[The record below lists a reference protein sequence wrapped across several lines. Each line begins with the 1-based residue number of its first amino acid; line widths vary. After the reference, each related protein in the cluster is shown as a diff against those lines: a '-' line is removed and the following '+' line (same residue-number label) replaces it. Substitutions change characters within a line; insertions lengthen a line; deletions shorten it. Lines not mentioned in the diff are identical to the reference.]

1 MYGIT
6 ISMKQNNAVSEPYGK
21 LRLTFVLALV
31 AGFLSLVFNI
41 YHFSLQGTGGLYTW
55 HPILLLKAILFMG
68 LVPLVLAILYL
79 LFFRTGPAWLRIG
92 LRWLSNLVSVLVSLV
107 SVALLAYLILVPRM
121 GKLEIPSLS
130 LINPEA
136 GIHPISLTADP
147 SADQTA
153 RPLLRLSFASDPHW
167 GAETSNAEART
178 SILKNI
184 SQHTSDAF
192 FMLGDTVETGN
203 AAEKWNAALADLGRY
218 IPQVPLRVLLGNHD
232 ALFGGQYLYTKAFF
246 PKGFSSDS
254 HSPYYYKVDAQYAT
268 VVVVDLPWGTENFG
282 SRQRKW
288 LEQTLASADHT
299 KPIILLSHSYFYAS
313 GYNDPDYGSPW
324 YDHYQNIAKV
334 VPLLEK
340 YKVDLVIS
348 GHNHYQELLSHN
360 GVTYAI
366 IGSMGGIPD
375 PQPAYVSPAS
385 QWIAVGQFGW
395 LDVDVYK
402 DRLHLIFRSETGQVR
417 HETELRR

>member
-1 MYGIT
+1 
-6 ISMKQNNAVSEPYGK
+6 
-21 LRLTFVLALV
+21 
-31 AGFLSLVFNI
+31 
-41 YHFSLQGTGGLYTW
+41 
-55 HPILLLKAILFMG
+55 
-68 LVPLVLAILYL
+68 
-79 LFFRTGPAWLRIG
+79 
-92 LRWLSNLVSVLVSLV
+92 
-107 SVALLAYLILVPRM
+107 
-121 GKLEIPSLS
+121 
-130 LINPEA
+130 
-136 GIHPISLTADP
+136 
-147 SADQTA
+147 
-153 RPLLRLSFASDPHW
+153 
-167 GAETSNAEART
+167 
-178 SILKNI
+178 
-184 SQHTSDAF
+184 
-192 FMLGDTVETGN
+192 MLGDTVETGN
-203 AAEKWNAALADLGRY
+203 AAEMWNAALADLGRY

-313 GYNDPDYGSPW
+313 GYDDPDYGSPW

-375 PQPAYVSPAS
+375 PQPVYVSPAS